1 MLRPDATTTPE
12 SGLRKVAST
21 THTITAT
28 TGKTSQKLKRPPAD
42 VISSMAEYDTMPTT
56 IPPWTMASRARLHSS
71 ERNRAHPR
79 SDPEGEGAAPPTAS
93 PPARHRT
100 RLPPPDHAR

>member
-79 SDPEGEGAAPPTAS
+79 SDPEGEGVESTIAS
-93 PPARHRT
+93 LSGSDRRGIVHSDDA
-100 RLPPPDHAR
+100 